1 MIMNFQCNC
10 NKEGSNDFRCDELTG
25 QCHCNEVISRV
36 NQDSKQI
43 VAEIVGLQC
52 DQCKV
57 VQF

>member
-1 MIMNFQCNC
+1 MILNFQCNC

-25 QCHCNEVISRV
+25 QCNCHEVISRV
-36 NQDSKQI
+36 NEDSKQI

-57 VQF
+57 S